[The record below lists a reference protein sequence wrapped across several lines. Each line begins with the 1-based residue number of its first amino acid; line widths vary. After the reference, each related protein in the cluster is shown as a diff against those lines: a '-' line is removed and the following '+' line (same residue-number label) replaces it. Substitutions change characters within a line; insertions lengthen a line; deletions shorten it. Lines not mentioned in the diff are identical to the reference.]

1 MNKIPSSTPLG
12 KEEKPSAAETLLYIA
27 LKYKTA
33 IIGALVLIV
42 CLGGGTFFWMR
53 QQQASEQEAAL
64 QLSRVTPALGVGN
77 YQVAIFG
84 EGKVLG
90 LKKIAA
96 QYSATPSGKMA
107 TLLLANA
114 YFSVGEFDSAL
125 KVFKTLS
132 IADNDLAAA
141 GLAGT
146 AACYSNKNQF
156 ALAAENYQAASAKA
170 ENKALKAQYLA
181 HAGESYQQ
189 AIELKKASDLFTKV
203 IADYPGSTGAALS
216 QRSLWQIS
224 GNL

>member
-1 MNKIPSSTPLG
+1 MERQLEPGLRLAPDEVHAEGVNSD
-12 KEEKPSAAETLLYIA
+12 AAESVQKLPVGGPLVHLIA
-27 LKYKTA
+27 
-33 IIGALVLIV
+33 
-42 CLGGGTFFWMR
+42 
-53 QQQASEQEAAL
+53 
-64 QLSRVTPALGVGN
+64 
-77 YQVAIFG
+77 G
-84 EGKVLG
+84 E
-90 LKKIAA
+90 IA
-96 QYSATPSGKMA
+96 
-107 TLLLANA
+107 
-114 YFSVGEFDSAL
+114 
-125 KVFKTLS
+125 VF
-132 IADNDLAAA
+132 ADNDLAAA

-189 AIELKKASDLFTKV
+189 ANELKKASDLFTKV

>member
-1 MNKIPSSTPLG
+1 MNKIQPSTPAQQT
-12 KEEKPSAAETLLYIA
+12 EKLSASETLLFVA

-33 IIGALVLIV
+33 IIGALVLLI

-53 QQQASEQEAAL
+53 QQQTNEQEAAM
-64 QLSRVTPALGVGN
+64 QLSRVMPALGTGN
-77 YQVAIFG
+77 YQAAISG

-90 LKKIAA
+90 LKKITA
-96 QYSATPSGKMA
+96 QYGGTPSGKMA

-114 YFSVGEFDSAL
+114 YFSNGEYDSAL

-146 AACYSNKNQF
+146 AACYSNTNQF
-156 ALAAENYQAASAKA
+156 PLAAENYLAASEKA
-170 ENKALKAQYLA
+170 ENKALKSQYLA
-181 HAGESYQQ
+181 HAAENYQQ
-189 AIELKKASDLFTKV
+189 ANQLKKASELFTKV
-203 IADYPGSTGAALS
+203 IDDYPGTTGAALS